1 MTKVDS
7 FRGRAVLMLSHVA
20 GMVDMV
26 ALPLWVG
33 TLVQHYKFDPQQAGG
48 LVTLFL
54 IAVALSSVTLAP
66 RFDRMPRRWMATI
79 GYAITGA
86 AFLTASNQVAFP
98 MLAVL
103 HFVGGLGV
111 GCGLSFT
118 HGVIGRSSNPHRL
131 FAMAQFAVGVFAVIF
146 FGGAPKLIVANGGQ
160 VLFLVFAAL
169 MIIAVIATGL
179 SFPVGEVRS
188 AELQAHHGASKIPI
202 AAWFAI
208 IGVLL
213 LTLNQALMF
222 SFVERIGV
230 DHNFGQERVN
240 MVLIAVGF
248 VNLLPAVIAAAMQK
262 VVSARTVGMVAPILQ
277 ATLALTITQA
287 QGFELYAAAAG
298 VYVFVMIFSH
308 VFLFGLIAKLDPS
321 GRAVASTPAMVMA
334 GSAIGPFLGGTLV
347 VGFGYTAIGYAIV
360 AIGLMAL
367 LCVSRIKVAAGP
379 TVDPTRR
386 AVPL

>member
-7 FRGRAVLMLSHVA
+7 FRGRTVLMLSHVA

-54 IAVALSSVTLAP
+54 IAVVLASVALAP

-79 GYAITGA
+79 GYAITAA
-86 AFLTASNQVAFP
+86 AFFATSKYVTFP
-98 MLAVL
+98 MLALL
-103 HFVGGLGV
+103 HFAGGLGV

-118 HGVIGRSSNPHRL
+118 HGVIGRSANPHRL
-131 FAMAQFAVGVFAVIF
+131 FALAQFALGVFAVLF
-146 FGGAPKLIVANGGQ
+146 FGGVPKLIAANGGQ
-160 VLFLVFAAL
+160 ALFLVFAVL
-169 MIIAVIATGL
+169 MIIAAIATGL
-179 SFPVGEVRS
+179 SFPVGEIRS
-188 AELQAHHGASKIPI
+188 REMQAHHDASRIPN

-208 IGVLL
+208 AGVSLL
-213 LTLNQALMF
+213 ALNQGMMF

-230 DHNFGQERVN
+230 DHQFGQERVN
-240 MVLIAVGF
+240 MVLVAVGF
-248 VNLLPAVIAAAMQK
+248 INLLPAVMAVGMQRML
-262 VVSARTVGMVAPILQ
+262 SAKTVGMVAPILQ
-277 ATLALTITQA
+277 AALALTITQA
-287 QGFELYAAAAG
+287 RTFEVYAVAAS
-298 VYVFVMIFSH
+298 VYVFVMIFTH
-308 VFLFGLIAKLDPS
+308 VFLFGLIARLDPS
-321 GRAVASTPAMVMA
+321 GRAAASTPAMNMT

-360 AIGLMAL
+360 VIGLLAL

-379 TVDPTRR
+379 TLDIARR